1 MAASRMFKENFSF
14 QTGAGAISIACT
26 NYLADRMEEKGVK
39 ASFAL
44 GGMTAAIVDMYKK
57 GLVRVLECS
66 QSFDAVAARAI
77 AEERELWRSTTRSI
91 PTRSRRGPCWIS

>member
-1 MAASRMFKENFSF
+1 
-14 QTGAGAISIACT
+14 
-26 NYLADRMEEKGVK
+26 MEKRGVK

-66 QSFDAVAARAI
+66 QCFDSVAARAI
-77 AEERELWRSTTRSI
+77 IEEPGIVEIDNAVYSNPFSKG
-91 PTRSRRGPCWIS
+91 SHAG